1 VLIAFPLFVA
11 ADEPPKLATAS
22 WLVGQWRS
30 GAKEKVQFEEHWTEP
45 AAGAMM
51 GMFRLSRDGKPGV
64 YEFLL
69 LEEETDGTYLRLRH
83 YRTHM
88 EDIDKAP
95 IRLKLTQADDKQL
108 VFENPDNDKPKR
120 ILYVR
125 ESADKM
131 AATVETTRDGKP
143 SKFSLRMERVK

>member
-1 VLIAFPLFVA
+1 MIVSGVFG
-11 ADEPPKLATAS
+11 DEPPKLTSAS
-22 WLVGQWRS
+22 WLIGQWRS
-30 GAKEKVQFEEHWTEP
+30 GAKEKAQFEEHWTEP

-69 LEEETDGTYLRLRH
+69 LEEEAEGVYLRLRH
-83 YRTHM
+83 YRLHM

-95 IRLKLTQADDKQL
+95 IRLKLTQASENEL

-125 ESADKM
+125 ESPDKI
-131 AATVETTRDGKP
+131 AATVETIRDGKP
-143 SKFSLRMERVK
+143 SKFTLRMERAK